1 MTQVYN
7 ELYQFT
13 DVIESMQLSMHQY
26 LLMTDEPILVQTGTV
41 TQAQATLPKL
51 KELLGDRP
59 LKYILVSHFE
69 SDECG
74 GLALVLKEYPKAIT
88 VCSEVTARQLLGFG
102 LAHNIEIKKPGD
114 KFVGN
119 DFEFD
124 ILSYPSEMHLWEG
137 ILFAETQR
145 GIFFSSDLMFGIGL
159 NHGQVVEKTWS
170 ETLKSS
176 GVEYIANA
184 EMQAKVIE
192 DLKLLKPKFVAS
204 GHGQCIKILE

>member
-1 MTQVYN
+1 MTKIYN

-13 DVIESMQLSMHQY
+13 DVIEPMQLSMHQY
-26 LLMTDEPILVQTGTV
+26 LLMTEEPILIQTGAV
-41 TQAQATLPKL
+41 PQAQATLPKL
-51 KELLGDRP
+51 KELLGDRS

-74 GLALVLKEYPKAIT
+74 GLSLVLKEYPDAIT
-88 VCSEVTARQLLGFG
+88 VCSEVTARQLWGFG
-102 LAHNIEIKKPGD
+102 LAYNIEIKKPGE
-114 KFVGN
+114 KFTGS

-137 ILFAETQR
+137 ILFVETKR

-159 NHGQVVEKTWS
+159 NHGQVVENTWS
-170 ETLKSS
+170 EVLKSS
-176 GVEYIANA
+176 GVEYIPNTD
-184 EMQAKVIE
+184 MQAKVLE

-204 GHGQCIKILE
+204 GHGQCIKVIE